1 MARQKKICEPI
12 IGPGKSP
19 ETNLTVQKSIP
30 LLSLWRSDMSLAEF
44 KILDT
49 YLSRINSHHPEKRTV
64 IYTKGE
70 LEGLLGVSKIN
81 QKDLSMRLKG
91 LARFVSVEKSD
102 HKIHEV
108 ALFEEAYGEMDETGL
123 WKVRLTCTPSAM
135 KYIFNI
141 EKLGYLRYKLRCITS
156 LKSRYSYVLFM
167 YLEANRFR
175 KTWEASVGELRKI
188 LNCDAEESYKTY
200 KRFND
205 LILKKCY
212 KELLDKT
219 ECRYTY
225 EPVKKGRTVVAIR
238 FTLETQPDFLPDEV
252 DPDQITFD
260 DLSLQEKDSYQLL
273 HDATSHEF
281 TQDQIIEILQ
291 KLTAAPDL
299 PDVKNLGQE
308 LTRYHWLAQL
318 YAKLNTAAARAEQ
331 RGKPIRDRYK
341 YFLKLLDESLS
352 SL

>member
-1 MARQKKICEPI
+1 MARKKNESITGLCD
-12 IGPGKSP
+12 
-19 ETNLTVQKSIP
+19 TNKLTVQKSLP
-30 LLSLWRSDMSLAEF
+30 LFSLWRSDLTLSEF
-44 KILDT
+44 KILDI
-49 YLSRINSHHPEKRTV
+49 YLSRIDSHKPEKRQ
-64 IYTKGE
+64 IKLSKGE
-70 LEGLLGVSKIN
+70 IEEALDIKKIN
-81 QKDLSMRLKG
+81 NTALKERLKHLMG
-91 LARFVSVEKSD
+91 NVVEVRDDSIK
-102 HKIHEV
+102 KGFRLV
-108 ALFEEAYGEMDETGL
+108 TLFEEAIAEQDDNGFWEVKLE
-123 WKVRLTCTPSAM
+123 CTQKAM
-135 KYIFNI
+135 KYFFDVEN
-141 EKLGYLRYKLRCITS
+141 LGYLRYKLRCITS
-156 LKSRYSYVLFM
+156 LTSRYTYIMFI

-175 KTWEASVGELRKI
+175 KSWEVPLEELKEI
-188 LNCDAEESYKTY
+188 LNCKNEETY
-200 KRFND
+200 KEFKFFNRD
-205 LILKKCY
+205 VLKKIQR
-212 KELLDKT
+212 ELHEKT
-219 ECRYTY
+219 ECQYSY
-225 EPVKKGRTVVAIR
+225 EAVRQGRSVVAIR
-238 FTLETQPDFLPDEV
+238 FILETQPSFELNEV